1 MSENPEPQKTEA
13 KNTEIQNNGL
23 ANNAFKVPIQV
34 RVMIGLC
41 ASPMLI
47 VMTFLVYNLVL
58 GQWNEIG
65 VSTII
70 FSALGMFAYYVVATG
85 KIPFVKRQH

>member
-1 MSENPEPQKTEA
+1 MA
-13 KNTEIQNNGL
+13 
-23 ANNAFKVPIQV
+23 
-34 RVMIGLC
+34 
-41 ASPMLI
+41 
-47 VMTFLVYNLVL
+47 FLVYNLVL

-70 FSALGMFAYYVVATG
+70 FSALGMFAYYVVVTG